1 MFMTGY
7 SRGQEGVYVAE
18 AGEDLLRIAGARGVP
33 VGLLEELN
41 PGVGRRDSL
50 QTGQAVAVPS
60 PHRHRGTV
68 VAVSNRQAGPC
79 LVAIDVCSGEVRVL
93 EAGACA
99 WSSVPV
105 LSPDGDRVAYQG
117 PDGRVAVLSTDG
129 GSPVP
134 IGRSPSGFVSPK
146 WSPTGELLAWDS
158 DGVTEVLSASGELVA
173 RIEGACPSWMGR
185 GRSIA
190 VIRDGRAVLV
200 DLGDGTS
207 VQLEAVL
214 RPQDQVWAVHGA
226 TMGSV
231 YACVATENG
240 QLRLEVHDWFT
251 GDRAGV
257 DVGSDLWP
265 WSIKWS
271 PDCTMLAAQSG
282 TQMGME
288 SAVTVT
294 FYQVDAAGPEI
305 RPVDSVTLVSDPR
318 YAGLSWSHSSDAVAL
333 SARVAGGGAYA
344 VHIVELLGGVHR
356 ITGRGDSVLPDW
368 GPSR

>member
-1 MFMTGY
+1 MTGY

-231 YACVATENG
+231 YACVATVNG

-271 PDCTMLAAQSG
+271 PDCTMLAAPVRDTDG
-282 TQMGME
+282 HGE
-288 SAVTVT
+288 RC
-294 FYQVDAAGPEI
+294 DGHLLPGGCG
-305 RPVDSVTLVSDPR
+305 RPGDTSC
-318 YAGLSWSHSSDAVAL
+318 GLSNAGERPAL
-333 SARVAGGGAYA
+333 RRAQLEPLIRRCGLVCQGGGRRSVRRAHRGA
-344 VHIVELLGGVHR
+344 PGRRSQDNRQGRLRSSGLG
-356 ITGRGDSVLPDW
+356 SV
-368 GPSR
+368 

>member
-1 MFMTGY
+1 MPGAYIMGRQCSLQKLVMFMTGY
-7 SRGQEGVYVAE
+7 SRGQEGVC
-18 AGEDLLRIAGARGVP
+18 GRGRRGSSEDSGRARRS

-129 GSPVP
+129 GAGSHRALSFWLRVAEVVP
-134 IGRSPSGFVSPK
+134 KANSWRG
-146 WSPTGELLAWDS
+146 TL
-158 DGVTEVLSASGELVA
+158 TASG
-173 RIEGACPSWMGR
+173 GAVGLRRACGQDR
-185 GRSIA
+185 GGLSQLDGTRRSIT

-207 VQLEAVL
+207 VQLETVL
-214 RPQDQVWAVHGA
+214 RPQIRCG
-226 TMGSV
+226 
-231 YACVATENG
+231 
-240 QLRLEVHDWFT
+240 RFT
-251 GDRAGV
+251 G
-257 DVGSDLWP
+257 
-265 WSIKWS
+265 
-271 PDCTMLAAQSG
+271 
-282 TQMGME
+282 
-288 SAVTVT
+288 
-294 FYQVDAAGPEI
+294 
-305 RPVDSVTLVSDPR
+305 PR
-318 YAGLSWSHSSDAVAL
+318 WVAFRVRGHSK
-333 SARVAGGGAYA
+333 R
-344 VHIVELLGGVHR
+344 
-356 ITGRGDSVLPDW
+356 
-368 GPSR
+368 